1 MVDFISL
8 REESFCNN
16 ISFSEMLFS
25 LKIGLLEMEAASNY
39 LIKHKY
45 GCDDLERFLYKMSL
59 FEGEDWEFI
68 KKSIILSE

>member
-1 MVDFISL
+1 M
-8 REESFCNN
+8 
-16 ISFSEMLFS
+16 
-25 LKIGLLEMEAASNY
+25 KIGLLEMEAASNY